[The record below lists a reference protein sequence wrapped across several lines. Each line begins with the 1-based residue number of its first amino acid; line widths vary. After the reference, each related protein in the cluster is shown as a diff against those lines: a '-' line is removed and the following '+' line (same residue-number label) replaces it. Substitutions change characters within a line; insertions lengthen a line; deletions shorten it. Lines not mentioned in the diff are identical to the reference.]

1 MYKELIASTNPFETR
16 VALLEDGQLCELYIE
31 RKNQT
36 RLVGN
41 IYKGKVTRV
50 LPGMEAAF
58 VDIGISKDAFL
69 YIDDVHY
76 FSENIQTE
84 EEEDQ
89 EEIEDQ
95 EGLDPD
101 QKKVNTSI
109 DDLLIEGQEI
119 LVHVVK
125 EAIGTKGPRVTSHVS
140 FPGRYV
146 VYMPTIQHIGI
157 SRRIPEEQ
165 ERRRLRNIIENIRD
179 DKGGYILRTA
189 CEGHEEDELKSDMI
203 ILHKLWNEVK
213 EKYDKGTAPCLLHK
227 DLGIIQRLARDVF
240 TSEISCFI
248 LDNQNEYT
256 ELLDFVNK
264 FFPHLTD
271 RVKLY
276 SSGTP
281 IFEKFNIENEITKAL
296 RRKVWLK
303 SGGYIVFD
311 QTEALVS
318 IDVNTGKY
326 LGSNSLEE
334 TIVKTNIEACR
345 EIVRQL
351 RLRNL
356 GGIII
361 IDFIDMEEPENRDL
375 IFETLEAELKNDRA
389 RTTILQISKL
399 GLIEMTRKRIKI
411 SLENLL
417 TRTCPYCQGK
427 GTIKNNLTI
436 LSEIHK
442 ELYKNAGRIKEKEII
457 LRIHPDLAQDFYKN
471 RDLILDDIFGECHPN
486 LTVKLDPNLHQGN
499 FDIIY

>member
-1 MYKELIASTNPFETR
+1 MYKELIASTNPFETK

-31 RKNQT
+31 RKSQT
-36 RLVGN
+36 RLAGN

-58 VDIGISKDAFL
+58 VDIGIGKDAFL
-69 YIDDVHY
+69 YVDDVHY
-76 FSENIQTE
+76 FPENLEAGE
-84 EEEDQ
+84 EEEQ
-89 EEIEDQ
+89 EIEDS
-95 EGLDPD
+95 GDD
-101 QKKVNTSI
+101 KKLNTNI

-125 EAIGTKGPRVTSHVS
+125 ESIGTKGPRITSHVS

-157 SRRIPEEQ
+157 SRRISSES
-165 ERRRLRNIIENIRD
+165 ERKRLKGIMDRINDN
-179 DKGGYILRTA
+179 KGGYILRTA
-189 CEGHEEDELKSDMI
+189 CEGHNEEDLKGDMI
-203 ILHKLWNEVK
+203 ILHKLWDEVK
-213 EKYDKGTAPCLLHK
+213 ARYEESLAPCLLHK

-240 TSEISCFI
+240 TSDIASFI
-248 LDNQNEYT
+248 LDNQNDYE

-276 SSGTP
+276 SSYKP
-281 IFEKFNIENEITKAL
+281 IFDKFNIDSELVKAL
-296 RRKVWLK
+296 KRKVWLK
-303 SGGYIVFD
+303 SGGYIVID

-326 LGSNSLEE
+326 LGNKSLEE
-334 TIVKTNIEACR
+334 TIVKTNIEACK
-345 EIVRQL
+345 EIVRQI

-361 IDFIDMEEPENRDL
+361 IDFIDMEEQENKEL
-375 IFETLEAELKNDRA
+375 IFTTLEAELMKDRA
-389 RTTILQISKL
+389 KTTILQISKL
-399 GLIEMTRKRIKI
+399 GLIEMTRKRVKI
-411 SLENLL
+411 SLEKML
-417 TRTCPYCQGK
+417 TKTCPYCQGK
-427 GTIKNNLTI
+427 GTIKNSITV

-442 ELYKNAGRIKEKEII
+442 DLSMNRKKIKNQEFTI
-457 LRIHPDLAQDFYKN
+457 RIHPDLAQDFYKH
-471 RDLILDDIFGECHPN
+471 RDMILNDIFGNTHPN
-486 LTVKLDPNLHQGN
+486 LSIRLDPNLHQGN

>member
-1 MYKELIASTNPFETR
+1 MYKELIATTNPFETKI
-16 VALLEDGQLCELYIE
+16 ALLEDGQLCELYIE

-58 VDIGISKDAFL
+58 VDIGIGKDAFL
-69 YIDDVHY
+69 YVDDVHY
-76 FSENIQTE
+76 FSDNFDVE
-84 EEEDQ
+84 EEEEQDLDNQ
-89 EEIEDQ
+89 DNFEDD
-95 EGLDPD
+95 E
-101 QKKVNTSI
+101 KKLNTNI

-125 EAIGTKGPRVTSHVS
+125 EPIGTKGPRVTSHIS

-157 SRRIPEEQ
+157 SRRISDEQ
-165 ERRRLRNIIENIRD
+165 ERNRLKDIIEKIRD
-179 DKGGYILRTA
+179 MKGGYILRTA
-189 CEGHEEDELKSDMI
+189 CEGHEEKDLKDDMI
-203 ILHKLWNEVK
+203 ILHKIWKEIK
-213 EKYDKGTAPCLLHK
+213 EKYDKLPSPCLLHK
-227 DLGIIQRLARDVF
+227 DLGIIQRLARDIF
-240 TSEISCFI
+240 TSDIASFC
-248 LDNQNEYT
+248 LDNQHDYE
-256 ELLDFVNK
+256 ELCEFVNK

-271 RVKLY
+271 RIKLH
-276 SSGTP
+276 SSATP
-281 IFEKFNIENEITKAL
+281 IFDTFNIESQMAKAL

-326 LGSNSLEE
+326 LGKSSLEE
-334 TIVKTNIEACR
+334 TIVKTNIEACK
-345 EIVRQL
+345 EIVRHI

-361 IDFIDMEEPENRDL
+361 IDFIDMEEATNREL
-375 IFETLEAELKNDRA
+375 IFSTLETELLHDRSK
-389 RTTILQISKL
+389 TTILQISKL

-411 SLENLL
+411 SLERLL

-427 GTIKNNLTI
+427 GTIKNSLTI

-442 ELYKNAGRIKEKEII
+442 ELARSTKKIKNKDII
-457 LRIHPDLAQDFYKN
+457 IRIHPDFAPDFYNN
-471 RDLILDDIFGECHPN
+471 REVLLNDIFGNTHPN
-486 LTVKLDPNLHQGN
+486 ISIELDPNLNQEN